1 MITWATA
8 HDFFFFKRS
17 VCVKDVRESPLRGR
31 REPLDCQGGESNQS
45 PPHAR
50 QSLREPRVL
59 HLYDEPLCLRRNRVT
74 GAHRVTAQI
83 AQPPIEPENTNVYGQ
98 TFLDQN
104 GRLRAPS
111 CLSEAHSQSFQ
122 RVRDASLTQQG
133 RRGPRG
139 HTAEGLEA

>member
-1 MITWATA
+1 M
-8 HDFFFFKRS
+8 
-17 VCVKDVRESPLRGR
+17 PGR
-31 REPLDCQGGESNQS
+31 RKQAKP
-45 PPHAR
+45 AR
-50 QSLREPRVL
+50 RSFREPRVL
-59 HLYDEPLCLRRNRVT
+59 HLYDELLCLRRNRVT

-104 GRLRAPS
+104 SRLRAPS

-133 RRGPRG
+133 RRGLRG
-139 HTAEGLEA
+139 HTAEGMEA